1 MMSSGSF
8 NRKFTA
14 AAGAAAVALLLLSC
28 SGGGESGDKG
38 GDQVSE
44 DVKTGQ
50 GQAVDEAVFK
60 GSVSDVTFK
69 TLEGG
74 EIRISDYG
82 RKILYINYLATWN
95 ADCKKIIP
103 IMNEVQRK
111 FHKNV
116 TVLGVMTDVKSAA
129 QARSFGKANN
139 VKFDL
144 LLPGGAPGKLG
155 KPKRLPTSHVVTRD
169 NYLLNSF
176 EGLQRAGEYE
186 EMILAMYRRRM

>member
-1 MMSSGSF
+1 MMSFGIF
-8 NRKFTA
+8 DRKFTA

-38 GDQVSE
+38 GEQAAEKVSGDQG
-44 DVKTGQ
+44 K
-50 GQAVDEAVFK
+50 AADEVVFK
-60 GSVSDVTFK
+60 GSVSEVTFR
-69 TLEGG
+69 TLDGG
-74 EIRISDYG
+74 EVKVSDYG

-111 FHKNV
+111 VHANV
-116 TVLGVMTDVKSAA
+116 TVLGVITDVKSAA
-129 QARSFGKANN
+129 QAKAFGKTNN

-144 LLPGGAPGKLG
+144 LLPGGDPGKFG
-155 KPKRLPTSHVVTRD
+155 NPRKLPTSHVVTRE

-176 EGLQRAGEYE
+176 EGLNRAGEYE